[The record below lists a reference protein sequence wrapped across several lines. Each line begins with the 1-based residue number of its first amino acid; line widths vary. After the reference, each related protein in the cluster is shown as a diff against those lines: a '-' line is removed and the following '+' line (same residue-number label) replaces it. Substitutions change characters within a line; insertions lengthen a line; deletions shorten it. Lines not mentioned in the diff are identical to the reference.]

1 MQLLMSRLSQGT
13 DSRQVYGSPGKH
25 NYKLHPHHKPWER
38 LTLSLRFPRQSG
50 FADSPFPAGREK
62 RREESVLERSERE
75 YWTGKEGCTALI
87 PVYTRAFHEMGSSFC
102 REVQVKER
110 TRESTG
116 FVHPVLHSP
125 AQARLCHHARPSLG
139 CVTCSE
145 LLFVLFFISSPALHS
160 WSWEINTSRT
170 GQPVLDRVTQGVQ
183 HMDLGHCDKDQM

>member
-1 MQLLMSRLSQGT
+1 MSRLSQGT

-38 LTLSLRFPRQSG
+38 LTLSLRLPRQSG

-102 REVQVKER
+102 RELQVKNQ
-110 TRESTG
+110 G
-116 FVHPVLHSP
+116 IHWI
-125 AQARLCHHARPSLG
+125 CPS
-139 CVTCSE
+139 CAPQPC
-145 LLFVLFFISSPALHS
+145 
-160 WSWEINTSRT
+160 T
-170 GQPVLDRVTQGVQ
+170 GQAMPPCQTFTG
-183 HMDLGHCDKDQM
+183 MCDLLRAAFRIILHLLSSSAQLELGNKYQQDWTASAGQSDPGGAAHGFGAL